1 MKILKIL
8 SLRGPNIWANFP
20 VLEAWVDLEELKD
33 SPSNELP
40 GFNDRLMAWLPT
52 MIEHRCSIGE
62 RGGFFE
68 RLRRGT
74 WPGHI
79 LEHVTLELQ
88 SLAGAQVGYGRARET
103 SQEGVYKVV
112 VEYQDENF
120 GKAALQA
127 GLELVLAAIY
137 DRPYDIKAEV
147 ARLGE
152 LNQELRLGPST
163 RSIVDAALKRGIPM
177 RRLNEGNLVQLGYGA
192 KQRRI
197 LAGETDRTGAI
208 AESIA
213 QDKDLTRSL
222 LRSVGVP
229 VPEGRPVSDADDA
242 WEAAREMAAPV
253 VVKPRYGN
261 QGRGVAAYLTTE
273 EQVKAAFAAAK
284 LEGSSII
291 VERFIAGA
299 DHRLLIVGDKLV
311 AAARREPA
319 HVIGDGV
326 HTVAEL
332 IEQINADPRRGH
344 DHATPLSRIRL
355 DSIAMGV
362 LAEQQLNP
370 SSIPAAG
377 IKVLIR
383 RNGNLSTGG
392 TATDVTDIVHPDV
405 AARAVE
411 AAKVIGLDI
420 AGIDVLAVDISRP
433 LEEQQGA
440 VVEVNAGPGLRMHI
454 EPSIGEPRPVG
465 EAIVATMFAP
475 GENGRIPIV
484 AVTGANGKTTTTRFI
499 AHLFASQGKHV
510 GMTCTDGIFVDG
522 RRIDTGDCS
531 GPQSAR
537 TVLMNPRV
545 EAAVLETAR
554 GGILRE
560 GLGFDLCDV
569 AVVTN
574 LADGDHLGCGDI
586 QTLEDLARVK
596 RTVVEALAP
605 TGTAILKAD
614 DPLVA
619 AMAEKCSGSVIY
631 FAQAADDPIIAGHR
645 QKNGRALFVRDGIMI
660 AAEGSHETPLLS
672 LEKAP
677 LTHQGRVGFQ
687 IENTLA
693 AAGAGWA
700 LGMSFDALRAAIETF
715 AGSLQQSPGRFNLL
729 EIGETTVIIDYG
741 HNASALAALIEVVD
755 QFPHVRRSIVYSS
768 AGDRRDCDLIEQGEL
783 VGDAF
788 DRVILYEDHYRRGRA
803 AGEIMAFIRRGL
815 ERAAFVPEIVE
826 VQGALAAVET
836 ALQTAQAGELL
847 VIQADVVDE
856 TVEFVRK
863 YLHERVSG
871 REIDL
876 RQAVEPAPS
885 DAEQSGQ
892 AAQAPHR
899 QVAGVVA

>member
-40 GFNDRLMAWLPT
+40 GFNDRLMSWLPT

-88 SLAGAQVGYGRARET
+88 SLAGAEAGYGRARET

-112 VEYQDENF
+112 VECQDEKF
-120 GKAALQA
+120 GKAALHA

-137 DRPYDIKAEV
+137 DRPYDVQAEV
-147 ARLGE
+147 ARLSE
-152 LNQELRLGPST
+152 LNQDLRLGPST
-163 RSIVDAALKRGIPM
+163 RAIVNAALARGIPM

-197 LAGETDRTGAI
+197 LAGETDRTSAI

-222 LRSVGVP
+222 LRTAGVP
-229 VPEGRPVSDADDA
+229 TPDGRPVADADDA
-242 WEAAREMAAPV
+242 WEAAREIGAPV

-273 EQVKAAFAAAK
+273 EQVKAAYAAARQ
-284 LEGSSII
+284 EGSSIV
-291 VERFIAGA
+291 VERFIAGG
-299 DHRLLIVGDKLV
+299 DHRLLVVGDKLV

-332 IEQINADPRRGH
+332 VEKVNADPRRGN

-377 IKVLIR
+377 AKVLIR

-392 TATDVTDIVHPDV
+392 TATDITDLVHPEV
-405 AARAVE
+405 AARAIE
-411 AAKVIGLDI
+411 AAKVVGLDI
-420 AGIDVLAVDISRP
+420 AGIDILADDISRP
-433 LEEQQGA
+433 LEEQNGA

-454 EPSIGEPRPVG
+454 EPSIGSPRPVG
-465 EAIVATMFAP
+465 EAIVDLMFAP
-475 GENGRIPIV
+475 GDTGRIPIV
-484 AVTGANGKTTTTRFI
+484 AVTGTNGKTTTTRFI
-499 AHLFASQGKHV
+499 AHLFARQGQRV
-510 GMTCTDGIFVDG
+510 GLTCTDGIFVDG
-522 RRIDTGDCS
+522 RRIDAGDCS

-537 TVLMNPRV
+537 AVLMNPRV

-574 LADGDHLGCGDI
+574 LADGDHLGAGDI
-586 QTLEDLARVK
+586 QTVEDLARVK

-605 TGTAILKAD
+605 TGTAVLKAD

-619 AMAEKCSGSVIY
+619 AMAEKCPGTVIY
-631 FAQAADDPIIAGHR
+631 FAQQADDPMIAAHR
-645 QKNGRALFVRDGIMI
+645 QKGGRALFVRDGMI
-660 AAEGSHETPLLS
+660 VAAEGAQEQPLAALDRV
-672 LEKAP
+672 P
-677 LTHQGRVGFQ
+677 LTHGGRVGFQ
-687 IENTLA
+687 VENTLA
-693 AAGAGWA
+693 TAGAGWA
-700 LGMSFDALRAAIETF
+700 LGFSFDFLRAALESF
-715 AGSLQQSPGRFNLL
+715 APSLEQSPGRFNLL
-729 EIGETTVIIDYG
+729 EIGETTVIVDYG
-741 HNASALAALIEVVD
+741 HNSSAVAALVEVVE
-755 QFPHVRRSIVYSS
+755 QFPHVRRSVVYSS
-768 AGDRRDCDLIEQGEL
+768 AGDRRDCDLIAQGEL

-803 AGEIMAFIRRGL
+803 EGEIMALIRRGL

-826 VQGALAAVET
+826 IHGALKAVEM
-836 ALQTAQAGELL
+836 ALESAQPGELL

-856 TVEFVRK
+856 TVEFVRN
-863 YLHERVSG
+863 YLHHRVPG

-876 RQAVEPAPS
+876 RQAIEPVRPAG
-885 DAEQSGQ
+885 E
-892 AAQAPHR
+892 AAATQKPHR
-899 QVAGVVA
+899 QVAGASV

>member
-40 GFNDRLMAWLPT
+40 GFNDRLMSWLPT

-88 SLAGAQVGYGRARET
+88 SLAGAGVGYGRARET

-120 GKAALQA
+120 GKACLEA
-127 GLELVLAAIY
+127 GLQLVLSAIY

-192 KQRRI
+192 RQRRI

-229 VPEGRPVSDADDA
+229 VPEGRPVSDAEDA
-242 WEAAREMAAPV
+242 WEAAREIGVPV
-253 VVKPRYGN
+253 VVKPRFGN

-319 HVIGDGV
+319 HVIGDGMR
-326 HTVAEL
+326 TVAEL
-332 IEQINADPRRGH
+332 VEQVNADPRRGH

-370 SSIPAAG
+370 SSIPSAG
-377 IKVLIR
+377 VKVLIR

-392 TATDVTDIVHPDV
+392 TATDVTDLVHPDV

-420 AGIDVLAVDISRP
+420 AGIDVLAADISRP
-433 LEEQQGA
+433 LDEQHGA

-465 EAIVATMFAP
+465 E
-475 GENGRIPIV
+475 
-484 AVTGANGKTTTTRFI
+484 
-499 AHLFASQGKHV
+499 
-510 GMTCTDGIFVDG
+510 
-522 RRIDTGDCS
+522 
-531 GPQSAR
+531 
-537 TVLMNPRV
+537 
-545 EAAVLETAR
+545 
-554 GGILRE
+554 
-560 GLGFDLCDV
+560 
-569 AVVTN
+569 
-574 LADGDHLGCGDI
+574 
-586 QTLEDLARVK
+586 
-596 RTVVEALAP
+596 
-605 TGTAILKAD
+605 
-614 DPLVA
+614 
-619 AMAEKCSGSVIY
+619 
-631 FAQAADDPIIAGHR
+631 
-645 QKNGRALFVRDGIMI
+645 
-660 AAEGSHETPLLS
+660 
-672 LEKAP
+672 
-677 LTHQGRVGFQ
+677 
-687 IENTLA
+687 
-693 AAGAGWA
+693 
-700 LGMSFDALRAAIETF
+700 
-715 AGSLQQSPGRFNLL
+715 
-729 EIGETTVIIDYG
+729 
-741 HNASALAALIEVVD
+741 
-755 QFPHVRRSIVYSS
+755 
-768 AGDRRDCDLIEQGEL
+768 
-783 VGDAF
+783 
-788 DRVILYEDHYRRGRA
+788 
-803 AGEIMAFIRRGL
+803 
-815 ERAAFVPEIVE
+815 
-826 VQGALAAVET
+826 
-836 ALQTAQAGELL
+836 
-847 VIQADVVDE
+847 
-856 TVEFVRK
+856 
-863 YLHERVSG
+863 
-871 REIDL
+871 
-876 RQAVEPAPS
+876 
-885 DAEQSGQ
+885 
-892 AAQAPHR
+892 
-899 QVAGVVA
+899 